1 MNHDGLRVI
10 FRTGATFVSAGL
22 ELEDHQAFALI
33 SVYGPGDTKEVI
45 GRERMELD
53 VLFLQKINEYEY
65 LYKDLVELPEPGR
78 SGQVMVNRESDR
90 NSQKK
95 RLSLGRYPGYAGNAN

>member
-22 ELEDHQAFALI
+22 ELEDHQAFAVI
-33 SVYGPGDTKEVI
+33 SVYGPKDTKKVV

-53 VLFLQKINEYEY
+53 VLFLQKMNEYEY
-65 LYKDLVELPEPGR
+65 LYKELVELPEPDR
-78 SGQVMVNRESDR
+78 SGPVMVNCESDH

-95 RLSLGRYPGYAGNAN
+95 RLSLGR